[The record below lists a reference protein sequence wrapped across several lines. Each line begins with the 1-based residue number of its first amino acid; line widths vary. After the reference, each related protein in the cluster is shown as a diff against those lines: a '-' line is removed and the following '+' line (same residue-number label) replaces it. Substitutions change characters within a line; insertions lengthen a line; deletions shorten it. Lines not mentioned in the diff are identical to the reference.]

1 MASVGVAVVQS
12 EPAESLDVGLQRT
25 EALVREAVK
34 SGASLVAF
42 PETWLPG
49 YPAWLDV
56 CRDVALWDH
65 EPVKAT
71 FARYASQCVDVH
83 GESGQFLRDIAR
95 RNGVTMVVG
104 VSERVSAGPGRGT
117 LYNSLLTISPDG
129 QLLNHHRKL
138 VPTYTERMVWGNGDA
153 DGLLAV
159 STPAGRVSGLVCWE
173 HWMPLAR
180 QALHDSGEDV
190 HVAVWPTV
198 HDRHQLASRQ
208 YAFEGRCFV
217 LAAGSVMR
225 ASSLPPELEVEP
237 SRVPDDSALVMRGGS
252 AIIGPDG
259 EYVVPPLWDRP
270 GVLTADVDLERVR
283 RESMTLDVSGH
294 YSRPDCLSLSV
305 HRTGRVVADGRR
317 AAPAQAP
324 NEVPA

>member
-1 MASVGVAVVQS
+1 MNSVRVAIVQS
-12 EPAESLDVGLQRT
+12 EPAASLDEGLQRT
-25 EALVREAVK
+25 EALVREATR

-65 EPVKAT
+65 EPVKAV
-71 FARYASQCVDVH
+71 FARYAAGSVDVS
-83 GESGQFLRDIAR
+83 GETGEFLRAIAR
-95 RNGVTMVVG
+95 RNGVTMIIG
-104 VSERVSAGPGRGT
+104 VSERVGAGPGRGT
-117 LYNSLLTISPDG
+117 LYNSLLTIGPDG

-153 DGLLAV
+153 DGLRAV
-159 STPAGRVSGLVCWE
+159 DTPAGRVGGLVCWE
-173 HWMPLAR
+173 HWMPLSR
-180 QALHDSGEDV
+180 QALHDSGEDI

-198 HDRHQLASRQ
+198 HERHQLASRH

-237 SRVPDDSALVMRGGS
+237 SRIPVDSQLVLRGGS
-252 AIIGPDG
+252 AIVGPDG

-270 GVLTADVDLERVR
+270 GVLVAEVDLGRVR

-294 YSRPDCLSLSV
+294 YSRPDCLTLTV
-305 HRTGRVVADGRR
+305 HRSRRSVAD
-317 AAPAQAP
+317 APANA
-324 NEVPA
+324 NKT

>member
-1 MASVGVAVVQS
+1 MTQVRVAIVQS
-12 EPAESLDVGLQRT
+12 EPAPGLDEGLHRT
-25 EALVREAVK
+25 EALVREAARG
-34 SGASLVAF
+34 GAAIIAF

-65 EPVKAT
+65 EPVKEVY
-71 FARYASQCVDVH
+71 ARYANGSIDV
-83 GESGQFLRDIAR
+83 SGDSGAFLRQIASR
-95 RNGVTMVVG
+95 HGVTLVVG
-104 VSERVSAGPGRGT
+104 ISERVHAGPGRGT
-117 LYNSLLTISPDG
+117 LYNSLLVIAPDG

-153 DGLLAV
+153 EGLTAV
-159 STPAGRVSGLVCWE
+159 DTPSARVGGLVCWE

-198 HDRHQLASRQ
+198 YERHQLASRH

-225 ASSLPPELEVEP
+225 AGSLPPELEIEP
-237 SRVPDDSALVMRGGS
+237 TRLADSPFVLRGGS

-259 EYVVPPLWDRP
+259 VYIVPPLWERP
-270 GVLTADVDLERVR
+270 GILVADLDLERVK
-283 RESMTLDVSGH
+283 RESMTLDVAGH

-305 HRTGRVVADGRR
+305 HRTSHRPHAD
-317 AAPAQAP
+317 AAPP
-324 NEVPA
+324 ERPSPATTA

>member
-1 MASVGVAVVQS
+1 MSTVRVAIVQS
-12 EPAESLDVGLQRT
+12 EPASGLDEGLHRT
-25 EALVREAVK
+25 EALVREASR
-34 SGASLVAF
+34 SGATLVAF

-65 EPVKAT
+65 EPVKAVY
-71 FARYASQCVDVH
+71 ARYANGSVDVT
-83 GESGQFLRDIAR
+83 GESGAFLCQLAAR
-95 RNGVTMVVG
+95 HGVVLVVG
-104 VSERVSAGPGRGT
+104 VSESVRAGPGRGT
-117 LYNSLLTISPDG
+117 LYNSLLTIDADG

-153 DGLLAV
+153 DGLKGV
-159 STPAGRVSGLVCWE
+159 DTRVGRVGGLVCWE

-180 QALHDSGEDV
+180 QALHDSGEDL

-198 HDRHQLASRQ
+198 HERHQIASRH

-225 ASSLPPELEVEP
+225 ASALPPELELER
-237 SRVPDDSALVMRGGS
+237 SRLTPGSQLVLRGGS

-259 EYVVPPLWDRP
+259 GYVVAPLWDRP
-270 GVLTADVDLERVR
+270 GILVAELDLERVR
-283 RESMTLDVSGH
+283 RESMTLDVAGH
-294 YSRPDCLSLSV
+294 YSRPDCLSLTV
-305 HRTGRVVADGRR
+305 TRTSRRTAADVAP
-317 AAPAQAP
+317 PATA
-324 NEVPA
+324 

>member
-1 MASVGVAVVQS
+1 
-12 EPAESLDVGLQRT
+12 
-25 EALVREAVK
+25 
-34 SGASLVAF
+34 
-42 PETWLPG
+42 
-49 YPAWLDV
+49 
-56 CRDVALWDH
+56 
-65 EPVKAT
+65 
-71 FARYASQCVDVH
+71 
-83 GESGQFLRDIAR
+83 
-95 RNGVTMVVG
+95 
-104 VSERVSAGPGRGT
+104 
-117 LYNSLLTISPDG
+117 
-129 QLLNHHRKL
+129 
-138 VPTYTERMVWGNGDA
+138 
-153 DGLLAV
+153 
-159 STPAGRVSGLVCWE
+159 
-173 HWMPLAR
+173 MPLAR
-180 QALHDSGEDV
+180 QALHDSGEDI

-198 HDRHQLASRQ
+198 HDRHHLASRQ

-270 GVLTADVDLERVR
+270 GVLTAEVDLERVR

-305 HRTGRVVADGRR
+305 QRTGRVVADARR
-317 AAPAQAP
+317 AAPARTP